1 MGGPGRS
8 CPLAYRYQPDDLAG
22 PISFACRGLY
32 VVGGLYGNAGALHAI
47 LRRAGQEP
55 TPPEIVF
62 NGDFHYLDAHPD
74 AFAAIADGVR
84 GYRASLGNVEYAVS
98 SSDADV
104 GCGCDYPD
112 YISITVV
119 EHSNAIVERLRHTA
133 RAFPDHLARLSAL
146 PRYLTVEVAGHRVG
160 IVHGDLESLAGWRL
174 ALEAMEPGDQIVR
187 EHTGWSGPSTTP
199 AAVTDW
205 FRRAQLDVLAS
216 THTGLP
222 YAQDITV
229 DGRTRLVIN
238 NGVAGLGNFHD
249 GAYGVLTRI
258 VADPQPPSD
267 SLYGRAV
274 DGLRCD
280 AIPVRYD
287 IPQATQDFLTTWPV
301 GSPAHRSYYHRL
313 THGTDLRPGQA
324 NRLHR

>member
-22 PISFACRGLY
+22 PVAFACQGLY
-32 VVGGLYGNAGALHAI
+32 VVGGLYGNAAALHAI
-47 LRRAGQEP
+47 LERARHEP

-62 NGDFHYLDAHPD
+62 NGDFHYLDANPD
-74 AFAAIADGVR
+74 TFAAIAQGVR
-84 GYRASLGNVEYAVS
+84 SHRASMGNIEYALS
-98 SSDADV
+98 SSEADV

-112 YISITVV
+112 YIGNTVV
-119 EHSNAIVERLRHTA
+119 EHSNAVVERLRDTA
-133 RAFPDHLARLSAL
+133 RAFSDHLAHLAAL
-146 PRYLTVEVAGHRVG
+146 PRYLTVEVVGRRVG
-160 IVHGDLESLAGWRL
+160 IVHGDPESLAGWRL
-174 ALEAMEPGDQIVR
+174 ALEAMEPGDQTVR
-187 EHTGWSGPSTTP
+187 GSTGWSGPATTP
-199 AAVTDW
+199 ATVADW

-258 VADPQPPSD
+258 FADTQPPSD
-267 SLYGRAV
+267 SLYGRTL

-280 AIPVRYD
+280 AIPLRYD
-287 IPQATQDFLTTWPV
+287 LPQATKDFLTTWPV
-301 GSPAHRSYYHRL
+301 GSPAHHSYYHRL
-313 THGTDLRPGQA
+313 THGTDLHLDQA
-324 NRLHR
+324 NRLRR